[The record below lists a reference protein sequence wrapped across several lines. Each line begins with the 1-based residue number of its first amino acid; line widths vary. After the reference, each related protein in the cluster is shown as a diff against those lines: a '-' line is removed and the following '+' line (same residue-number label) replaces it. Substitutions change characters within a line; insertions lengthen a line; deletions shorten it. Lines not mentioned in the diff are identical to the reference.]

1 MNPVG
6 RTVHH
11 DRAGPYDSAE
21 GWLACRLSSPYTA
34 PSSLREM
41 IPGNHR
47 ERIPGRK
54 GTTKMIRSN
63 RSIRRFCTLLVA
75 MFAFAAVVP
84 AVASAQ
90 SINPTDEEYRQGV
103 LGVAASGGPGD
114 PAAES
119 GTISELPFTGLDV
132 AAIAAIGAGLVG
144 AGFVVRRAARTAD
157 DPRLS

>member
-1 MNPVG
+1 
-6 RTVHH
+6 
-11 DRAGPYDSAE
+11 
-21 GWLACRLSSPYTA
+21 
-34 PSSLREM
+34 M

-47 ERIPGRK
+47 EPNPGRK

-63 RSIRRFCTLLVA
+63 RTVRRFCTLLVA
-75 MFAFAAVVP
+75 IFALAIVAP
-84 AVASAQ
+84 AGALAQ

-114 PAAES
+114 PS
-119 GTISELPFTGLDV
+119 GETISELPFTGLDV

-144 AGFVVRRAARTAD
+144 AGFVVRRAAKTAD

>member
-1 MNPVG
+1 
-6 RTVHH
+6 
-11 DRAGPYDSAE
+11 
-21 GWLACRLSSPYTA
+21 
-34 PSSLREM
+34 M

-47 ERIPGRK
+47 ESNPGRK

-63 RSIRRFCTLLVA
+63 RTVRRFCTLLVA
-75 MFAFAAVVP
+75 MFALAIVAP
-84 AVASAQ
+84 AGALAQ

-114 PAAES
+114 PNPS
-119 GTISELPFTGLDV
+119 GETISELPFTGLDV

-144 AGFVVRRAARTAD
+144 AGFVVRRAAKTAD